1 VTLDLGSD
9 LPAFQALGIPLILL
23 VDMKKTF
30 SFVVILLFG
39 AVNAFAG
46 VRYDANTWRG
56 VQTFDVRALSK
67 DLASH
72 NRQLVA
78 VKFNFRGKDIRHL
91 KPNWYQGSIWQ
102 PDPDKKGRFTN
113 VRVMVA
119 KADLAAFKS
128 FPTEGALSAPELTLY
143 GRVERDVE
151 ANFLFIRLVGRS
163 ATVDANGNATVSW

>member
-1 VTLDLGSD
+1 MKRPFAVFSLLLIG
-9 LPAFQALGIPLILL
+9 AL
-23 VDMKKTF
+23 
-30 SFVVILLFG
+30 
-39 AVNAFAG
+39 NAFAG
-46 VRYDANTWRG
+46 VRYDANTWHG
-56 VQTFDVRALSK
+56 VQTFDVRVLSK

-102 PDPDKKGRFTN
+102 PDPDKKGRFAD

-163 ATVDANGNATVSW
+163 ATVDASGNATVSW